1 MSRPHSRIDEDISG
15 VALDLDVGRPWIEG
29 LPQMARQPDQFSPAM
44 IQQIIANVVM
54 TGASDVTIQT
64 NRQPRIEVHGRL
76 YRVGAR
82 PFNRAEVNG
91 FLDWIYAPNAAAMIA
106 GRNVLDFAWELR
118 FDRSWRQRFRVN
130 ATGILAGNEDG
141 VEITLR
147 VLPRVTPSIASVS
160 LDPALVEPMLPNEGI
175 VIVAGATGHGKSTT
189 LAALTRHLLEDHKT
203 PRKIVDLQNPIE
215 YTFYDVIFGNSD
227 GSPSLM
233 GQSEVG
239 RHLVSFGQGVWTALR
254 RKPHVIIVGEAR
266 DLETIEAAIVASLTG
281 HLVHTTTH
289 AGSVSETL
297 RRLTQTFP
305 AQEREGRAFDL
316 ISSLRCV
323 VAQYLLPTADRK
335 GRTPIREYLR
345 FDANVRNALAER
357 HPDEWPKMLAA
368 FMRSDD
374 PAVFKE
380 PMWLAAQK
388 AMDKG
393 LIDETTARPFL
404 VRRGRDD

>member
-1 MSRPHSRIDEDISG
+1 MSRAHTRIDEDLSG
-15 VALDLDVGRPWIEG
+15 VPLELDFTKPWIEG
-29 LPQMARQPDQFSPAM
+29 LPQVERAPDLFTPPM
-44 IQQIIANVVM
+44 IQQIVANAVV
-54 TGASDVTIQT
+54 TGASDVTLQT
-64 NRQPRIEVHGRL
+64 DRQPRIEVHGRL

-82 PFNRAEVNG
+82 PFNRAEING
-91 FLDWIYAPNAAAMIA
+91 FLDWIYAPNASAQIT
-106 GRNVLDFAWELR
+106 GRQVLDFAWEMR
-118 FDRSWRQRFRVN
+118 FDRTWRQRFRVN
-130 ATGILAGNEDG
+130 ATGILAGKDDG

-189 LAALTRHLLEDHKT
+189 LAALTRHLLEDREK
-203 PRKIVDLQNPIE
+203 PRKIVDLQKPIE

-227 GSPSLM
+227 GSPSLL

-239 RHLVSFGQGVWTALR
+239 RHIESFGQGVWTALR

-266 DLETIEAAIVASLTG
+266 DIETIEAAIEASLTG

-297 RRLTQTFP
+297 RRITQAFP

-316 ISSLRCV
+316 ISSLRFV
-323 VAQYLLPTADRK
+323 VAQYLLPTADRR

-345 FDANVRNALAER
+345 FDADVRNALAER
-357 HPDEWPKMLAA
+357 HPDEWPKMIAA
-368 FMRSDD
+368 YMRSDD
-374 PAVFKE
+374 PNVLKE
-380 PMWLAAQK
+380 PMWLAARK
-388 AMDKG
+388 AFDKG
-393 LIDETTARPFL
+393 LIDEATARPFL
-404 VRRGRDD
+404 VRRGRED